1 MFLRCIFFHL
11 FHRSKHYFCFALGA
25 LVAIFGGCNSED
37 SLWDLPISYVE
48 GRVASGDYGFLRN
61 VDYSRYRIRDVSRLG
76 SSASFYLAHIF
87 ERISMGSMSSD
98 LLRVTFNNG
107 EEPWRMEAGLLL
119 LDRFER
125 DRDWRSARRIATIGL
140 RRYPDNLS
148 YYRHVLNANYWLEE
162 DARLLNL
169 LPDYQEL
176 INYEDD
182 NPIWEIRHRQS
193 EVMLWRLV
201 VAYRN
206 GNDEWRRLADQFFS
220 DYTASQFHHRFF
232 LYLQSNPRLENA
244 LFERQRRFFEAK
256 TNVATGEYDRAAE
269 IFSALIPT
277 LSVSEIRG
285 YFSPRSIRD
294 LGRAYLYSE
303 SAGGAGAELMGA
315 LLPML
320 ETSNSG
326 VAHEWLG
333 RLYNAVDSHNLSAR
347 HFREALEITPDDRHL
362 WLYFREILEIGPRD
376 FAEALEARYNEIDN
390 PAYFSDLLQRL
401 VSELLWERDWETLLR
416 TRDIVEAIGARRD
429 RAQWNVIL
437 AEAARIG
444 LFAATQERRE
454 SLRAGLID
462 GYIQNE
468 SYFYAALSGSLLGRE
483 ASPALR
489 SSPIDDPLVVASDC
503 MIIVDGFIRYSL
515 LQEANAWSRT
525 CADRLDP
532 ETFVEIARLYGE
544 AGEYS
549 TSLRVMDTI
558 YRAGALPVDT
568 ARQKLVYPLAFR
580 DQVDDVVSRYHLPRA
595 MFYSLLRVESYFSP
609 EIISRAGAI
618 GLAQMMPATAEDMIW
633 RMGID
638 APDLTDPED
647 NLEIG
652 GFYFNDLLRAFRE
665 EPALALSAYNAGIT
679 RVRRWRREYPDFSS
693 LLLIEAMPFRETRQY
708 VRSIMVAA
716 MRYTHI
722 YEEDSDIRSVI
733 SLFFPTMRAL

>member
-1 MFLRCIFFHL
+1 MF
-11 FHRSKHYFCFALGA
+11 
-25 LVAIFGGCNSED
+25 
-37 SLWDLPISYVE
+37 
-48 GRVASGDYGFLRN
+48 
-61 VDYSRYRIRDVSRLG
+61 
-76 SSASFYLAHIF
+76 
-87 ERISMGSMSSD
+87 
-98 LLRVTFNNG
+98 
-107 EEPWRMEAGLLL
+107 
-119 LDRFER
+119 
-125 DRDWRSARRIATIGL
+125 
-140 RRYPDNLS
+140 
-148 YYRHVLNANYWLEE
+148 LNANYWLEE

-401 VSELLWERDWETLLR
+401 VSELLWGARLGDAFANARYCGGDRSEARSSAMECDIGGGCEDRTLCRYSRATGIASRRANRRLHSKRELFLR
-416 TRDIVEAIGARRD
+416 RAIGESVGSRGKPCVAIVADRRSSGGCQRLYD
-429 RAQWNVIL
+429 YCGWIYS
-437 AEAARIG
+437 
-444 LFAATQERRE
+444 LFAFARGER
-454 SLRAGLID
+454 
-462 GYIQNE
+462 
-468 SYFYAALSGSLLGRE
+468 
-483 ASPALR
+483 
-489 SSPIDDPLVVASDC
+489 LV
-503 MIIVDGFIRYSL
+503 
-515 LQEANAWSRT
+515 EN
-525 CADRLDP
+525 
-532 ETFVEIARLYGE
+532 
-544 AGEYS
+544 
-549 TSLRVMDTI
+549 
-558 YRAGALPVDT
+558 
-568 ARQKLVYPLAFR
+568 
-580 DQVDDVVSRYHLPRA
+580 
-595 MFYSLLRVESYFSP
+595 
-609 EIISRAGAI
+609 
-618 GLAQMMPATAEDMIW
+618 
-633 RMGID
+633 
-638 APDLTDPED
+638 
-647 NLEIG
+647 
-652 GFYFNDLLRAFRE
+652 
-665 EPALALSAYNAGIT
+665 
-679 RVRRWRREYPDFSS
+679 
-693 LLLIEAMPFRETRQY
+693 
-708 VRSIMVAA
+708 
-716 MRYTHI
+716 MRGQ
-722 YEEDSDIRSVI
+722 
-733 SLFFPTMRAL
+733 A